1 MMRIVVLGQPGASGA
16 AWSHCTAVRLAQRLG
31 VPCITASDSPP
42 ALSKEHGWVA
52 TAAVGALFSAVLQV
66 ADTAVWLHY
75 SPRAVARAWA
85 RGLLRAKLDAA
96 ALPGQSPRL
105 ADVRD
110 SLLHMAWTSHVHRLL
125 STPALAHLQIFQL
138 RSPSET
144 DFWLRVQ
151 EHRLPPP
158 QLPMAQAA

>member
-1 MMRIVVLGQPGASGA
+1 MMRIVVLSQPGALGA
-16 AWSHCTAVRLAQRLG
+16 AWGHCAAVRLAQRLG
-31 VPCITASDSPP
+31 VPCITASDSSPD
-42 ALSKEHGWVA
+42 LKKEHGWVA
-52 TAAVGALFSAVLQV
+52 TAAVGALFSALFHV

-85 RGLLRAKLDAA
+85 RGLRATFGAA

-110 SLLHMAWTSHVHRLL
+110 SLLHMAWTPHVHRLL
-125 STPALAHLQIFQL
+125 RTPALAHLQIFHL
-138 RSPSET
+138 RNPSET

-158 QLPMAQAA
+158 PLPVATAA

>member
-1 MMRIVVLGQPGASGA
+1 MMRIVVLGQPGALGT
-16 AWSHCTAVRLAQRLG
+16 AWSHCTAIRLARRLG
-31 VPCITASDSPP
+31 VPCITTPDSP
-42 ALSKEHGWVA
+42 AGLSKEHGWVA
-52 TAAVGALFSAVLQV
+52 TAAVGALFSAMFQV

-85 RGLLRAKLDAA
+85 RGLRARLGAA

-125 STPALAHLQIFQL
+125 STPALAHLQIFLL

-151 EHRLPPP
+151 EHRLPPH

>member
-1 MMRIVVLGQPGASGA
+1 MMRIVVLSQPGPLGA
-16 AWSHCTAVRLAQRLG
+16 AWSRCAAVRLAQQLG
-31 VPCITASDSPP
+31 VPCITAPDSSPD
-42 ALSKEHGWVA
+42 LNKEQGWVA
-52 TAAVGALFSAVLQV
+52 TATIGALFSAMFHV

-85 RGLLRAKLDAA
+85 RGLRSRLGAA

-110 SLLHMAWTSHVHRLL
+110 SFLHMAWTPHVHRLL
-125 STPALAHLQIFQL
+125 CTPALAHLQIFQL

-151 EHRLPPP
+151 EHRLPPRP
-158 QLPMAQAA
+158 LPMAGAA